1 MRRRSFLARALLAPW
16 AAVAAGA
23 AWLQSCGGDDAML
36 ATLPPCDGRAAMIG
50 VAMAH
55 THPACVPMAALDAGA
70 PYTLML
76 AATAYAPH
84 THTFALSSA
93 DMATLNVGGGL
104 TGTSSFD
111 AGGTHQHSVT
121 F

>member
-1 MRRRSFLARALLAPW
+1 VIAF
-16 AAVAAGA
+16 
-23 AWLQSCGGDDAML
+23 Q
-36 ATLPPCDGRAAMIG
+36 TL
-50 VAMAH
+50 
-55 THPACVPMAALDAGA
+55 T
-70 PYTLML
+70 L

-93 DMATLNVGGGL
+93 DMATLNAGGGL

-111 AGGTHQHSVT
+111 AGGSHQHSVT